1 MSSLDTP
8 AASQTERRQSARL
21 NSRHRQLEIGLDGR
35 KRRRCTE
42 ARSAVIPRKS
52 TRVRGIEQL
61 EIDYRA
67 RPVVRVVVPP
77 RRTARLAPFV

>member
-1 MSSLDTP
+1 MSSLGTP
-8 AASQTERRQSARL
+8 AAGQTERRQATRL
-21 NSRHRQLEIGLDGR
+21 NSRLRQWEIGLDGR

-42 ARSAVIPRKS
+42 ALSAVIPRKS